1 MMRPRFNDVKSLMS
15 FTPDLVRDM
24 PLLHTSRTS
33 SRPRLSRSPFMGSLM
48 ESNMSGNRTEL
59 RDKTQ
64 LLLDGPL
71 KHIRGAALA
80 AVLLPLASV
89 AATPASAQAFCP
101 SGGVCGIAFNDANHN
116 GIHDAGDGVFGNV
129 HLSVYDTST
138 PTPTLIWEGFTDV
151 DGVYSGSLTGGTPV
165 MISAEIPTGYEMS
178 PSNVGNDTFDSDGVN
193 VAEFSVAT
201 MIVNGTAT
209 DFGFF
214 TQAAP
219 LACTIPAASEV
230 ISPTSWNKFKV
241 PFGTPPVAWVHA
253 QFKPTGVPTTTSSTV
268 QFTGVSFVLNGLS
281 YPMPDGFVNFDPDAL
296 ATSTTTFSGTPG
308 TSSARWTTTI
318 NPNFISDENFFV
330 GAAIPVDP
338 AIAGGGQ
345 ATIRFT
351 TQTDDTDLSFS
362 WQWSAAVYTYWP
374 SDWNQAMIQA
384 YHGNGRHADTPNN
397 TQVQKSLIQGPRG
410 GGGSNFTGSW
420 SATGHGACP

>member
-1 MMRPRFNDVKSLMS
+1 
-15 FTPDLVRDM
+15 
-24 PLLHTSRTS
+24 
-33 SRPRLSRSPFMGSLM
+33 M

-59 RDKTQ
+59 RDQTQ

-80 AVLLPLASV
+80 AALLPLASV
-89 AATPASAQAFCP
+89 AATPASAQVLCP

-116 GIHDAGDGVFGNV
+116 GIQDAGDGVFENV
-129 HLSVYDTST
+129 HVTVMNNTGGVIADL
-138 PTPTLIWEGFTDV
+138 LTDGTGHYSFSV
-151 DGVYSGSLTGGTPV
+151 DGGTEV
-165 MISAEIPTGYEMS
+165 TISAVVPMGYETS
-178 PSNVGNDTFDSDGVN
+178 PSNVGDDDTVDSDGVT
-193 VAEFSVAT
+193 T
-201 MIVNGTAT
+201 MIVNGTGTFIAT

-268 QFTGVSFVLNGLS
+268 QFTGVSFVLNGIS
-281 YPMPDGFVNFDPDAL
+281 YPMPDGFMNFEPNAL

-330 GAAIPVDP
+330 GAAIPVDA

-351 TQTDDTDLSFS
+351 TQTDDTGLSFS